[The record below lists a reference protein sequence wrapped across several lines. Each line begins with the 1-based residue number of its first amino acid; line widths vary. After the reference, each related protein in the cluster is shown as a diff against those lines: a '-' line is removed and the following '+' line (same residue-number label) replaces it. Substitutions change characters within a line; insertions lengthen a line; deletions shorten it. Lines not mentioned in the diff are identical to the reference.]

1 MIANS
6 VADEIDDYLHRLFPI
21 PRSLTGE
28 GNRRTFKIL
37 EEIVPLE
44 ITEYPSGTSVY
55 DWTVPDEW
63 VINDAYIKGPD
74 GERLVDYHECN
85 LQIVSY
91 STPIHQEMS
100 FSELMPHLHVLES
113 SATAIP
119 YRTSYYDRE
128 WGFCVSQVQYQE
140 LEATAGLFEVCIDSA
155 LEANGSMTVGEICIP
170 GEIEDEYLIS
180 TYCCHPSMANDNLSG
195 LLATAFLARDLFLEK
210 KPRCTWRF
218 IFVPETIGAIA
229 YLWHNRSALS
239 SVRGGLVVTTCG
251 GPGPFGYK
259 QSFLGNHLVDRAV
272 NLVFRDIKID
282 PITYPFAPDGSDER
296 QYSSPGFRIPV
307 VTITKDKYY
316 EYPEYHTSLDNLDF
330 VNGRQIAETLAL
342 YRAAIKIL
350 DSNNT
355 YLSTV
360 QFGEP
365 QLGRRNLYPPMG
377 GAINQSG
384 AKGEKQATQDLD
396 AITWL
401 LFLSDGQNDLLTI
414 AERSEIS
421 FDRVID
427 AANIL
432 LHAGLL
438 EPVAA

>member
-1 MIANS
+1 
-6 VADEIDDYLHRLFPI
+6 
-21 PRSLTGE
+21 
-28 GNRRTFKIL
+28 
-37 EEIVPLE
+37 
-44 ITEYPSGTSVY
+44 
-55 DWTVPDEW
+55 
-63 VINDAYIKGPD
+63 
-74 GERLVDYHECN
+74 
-85 LQIVSY
+85 
-91 STPIHQEMS
+91 
-100 FSELMPHLHVLES
+100 
-113 SATAIP
+113 
-119 YRTSYYDRE
+119 
-128 WGFCVSQVQYQE
+128 
-140 LEATAGLFEVCIDSA
+140 
-155 LEANGSMTVGEICIP
+155 
-170 GEIEDEYLIS
+170 
-180 TYCCHPSMANDNLSG
+180 MANDNLSG
-195 LLATAFLARDLFLEK
+195 LLAAAFLARDLSLGK
-210 KPRCTWRF
+210 KPRRTWRF

-229 YLWHNRSALS
+229 YLWHNQSALR

-342 YRAAIKIL
+342 YQAAIKIL

-365 QLGRRNLYPPMG
+365 QLGRRSLYPPMG
-377 GAINQSG
+377 GAINQPG
-384 AKGEKQATQDLD
+384 TRGEKQATQDLD

-401 LFLSDGQNDLLTI
+401 LFLSDGKNDLLTV

-438 EPVAA
+438 EPVVT